1 MFGEGDDRVLSSAGD
16 ISPVEFTVLASLVVF
31 VILLG
36 IFPQPIIDMV
46 DSSLKFI
53 FTSMMQ

>member
-1 MFGEGDDRVLSSAGD
+1 MFGEGDDEVLATAGD
-16 ISPVEFTVLASLVVF
+16 VTGVEFTVLASLVVF

-46 DSSLKFI
+46 NSSLKFI
-53 FTSMMQ
+53 FTSMMN